1 MDNRIFLIVFF
12 SYDKLDG
19 GIKMFNQNCCNRR
32 QNGCGRQIM
41 EQVVE
46 PTINKC
52 VQKDFYHEVPH
63 IMPIHTHFICLTKV
77 QKQNQPFIKQ
87 NQAPRSL

>member
-1 MDNRIFLIVFF
+1 
-12 SYDKLDG
+12 
-19 GIKMFNQNCCNRR
+19 MFNQNCCNRR

-52 VQKDFYHEVPH
+52 VQKDFYHEVPQE
-63 IMPIHTHFICLTKV
+63 C
-77 QKQNQPFIKQ
+77 PFM
-87 NQAPRSL
+87 